1 MNFQQEHF
9 QNKKVAGPLR
19 NNFPIAE
26 DKKCLVKL
34 YEETYTYVSSV
45 YTFQIKHTFLETNNL
60 ILCNYLVSCFK
71 KILL

>member
-9 QNKKVAGPLR
+9 QNKKVAGPLK

-34 YEETYTYVSSV
+34 YEETYVS
-45 YTFQIKHTFLETNNL
+45 
-60 ILCNYLVSCFK
+60 ILF
-71 KILL
+71 IHFR